1 MPRKERRGSEGWVGV
16 CRANRGGWCVSPSF
30 SSGFHPSSGKDLG
43 VGYVPNFR
51 TPARP
56 PRPEDVLTGALYK
69 CAVET
74 GGRIVWGSLKRQVGP
89 GEASLPLPPTL
100 TLAAIRS
107 VRISGREGLEWDPSR
122 RPGATARRRREQGVP
137 PEPTAA
143 HLLANSTQST
153 WPALH
158 LTSTSYRLQ
167 APPLDSYWLRDRE
180 KAGSWEWL
188 PRLSI
193 SGAGTAGFEGWI
205 WREPGEWGVT
215 WTQPGGSRGREE
227 KAPQGSL
234 RPPLPDH
241 RTILHC
247 AFSRRAVMLWS
258 VMQRGHSALPPVE
271 VDVFQHCF
279 R

>member
-1 MPRKERRGSEGWVGV
+1 MPRKERRESEGWVGV

-30 SSGFHPSSGKDLG
+30 SSGFHPSSRKDLG

-107 VRISGREGLEWDPSR
+107 VRISAREGLERDPSR

-137 PEPTAA
+137 PEPTDA

-158 LTSTSYRLQ
+158 LTSTTYRLQ

-180 KAGSWEWL
+180 KAGLLGVAAPPVNQW
-188 PRLSI
+188 
-193 SGAGTAGFEGWI
+193 GGHCGI
-205 WREPGEWGVT
+205 WRVDLAGARGVRGDLDPAWRLQGQGGEGAPGLAKGPLCRITEPFCIVPFLEGQLCCGQWC
-215 WTQPGGSRGREE
+215 REVI
-227 KAPQGSL
+227 ALYPQ
-234 RPPLPDH
+234 
-241 RTILHC
+241 
-247 AFSRRAVMLWS
+247 
-258 VMQRGHSALPPVE
+258 
-271 VDVFQHCF
+271 
-279 R
+279 